1 MATSLFPSLDEA
13 TAHQVRMLSRAD
25 HVAPPSELVYM
36 KSFVATTTIFCPS
49 EEKAADKNWR
59 LIERSLHVEIPG
71 RGEFEG
77 DGELL

>member
-1 MATSLFPSLDEA
+1 M
-13 TAHQVRMLSRAD
+13 
-25 HVAPPSELVYM
+25 APPSELVYM